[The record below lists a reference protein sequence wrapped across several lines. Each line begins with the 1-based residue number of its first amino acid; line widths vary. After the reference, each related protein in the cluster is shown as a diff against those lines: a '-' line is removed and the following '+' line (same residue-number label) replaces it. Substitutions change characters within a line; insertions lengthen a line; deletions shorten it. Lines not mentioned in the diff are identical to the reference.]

1 MASSCIWVYFH
12 SIVESHITDPG
23 RSKIP
28 VLLVA
33 KGLPGGLRK
42 SRMKHNTLLR
52 SPGGEWT
59 FSDCC
64 QTAFRTQGKPL
75 ILHLD
80 SFWQGGFN

>member
-1 MASSCIWVYFH
+1 MFDFH

-23 RSKIP
+23 RSKIL
-28 VLLVA
+28 VLLIA

-42 SRMKHNTLLR
+42 SRMKYNTLLQ
-52 SPGGEWT
+52 SPGGELT
-59 FSDCC
+59 LGDCC

-80 SFWQGGFN
+80 SFSGGVDLSKV